1 MTSKSSAHK
10 YKVGQSVDFSPSRQ
24 TMPARA
30 REYKVVRLMPLD
42 GPDICYRVK
51 SAVEPFERI
60 AKENELSLLVI

>member
-1 MTSKSSAHK
+1 MTIKSTAHK

-51 SAVEPFERI
+51 CAIEPFERI
-60 AKENELSLLVI
+60 AKENELSLLVV